1 MAEDPYSILGVA
13 RSASDD
19 DVRRAFRK
27 LAKDLHPDVRPG
39 DNEAAEKFK
48 RVSQAYDILGDS
60 EKRRKF
66 DRGEIDA
73 SGEVRRG
80 YQTAGGAR
88 GRGPYAG
95 GQGPADDL
103 GFGDIFSEF
112 FGAGQRTGARGGFA
126 RRGQDVRYSL
136 EVEFMEAAVGGRRR
150 ITLPS
155 GGSLD
160 LNIPAGTSDGQVLR
174 LRGKGQA
181 GIGGGDPGDALV
193 EIQVRPHKTFERIGD
208 DILSDLPISLDE
220 AVLGAK
226 IEIETISGRVNVA
239 VPKGASSGQTL
250 RLRGKGIDNAGTG
263 KTGDHLVRLQI
274 VMPKKIDDSLS
285 YFISNWRQTNGYNPR
300 ER

>member
-1 MAEDPYSILGVA
+1 MAEDPYHVLGVT

-19 DVRRAFRK
+19 EIRRAFRK

-39 DNEAAEKFK
+39 DNAAAERFK
-48 RVSQAYDILGDS
+48 RVSQAYDILGDA

-73 SGEVRRG
+73 SGEPRRG

-88 GRGPYAG
+88 GRGPFARG
-95 GQGPADDL
+95 GGGPADDL

-112 FGAGQRTGARGGFA
+112 FGAGQRAGPRGGGFA
-126 RRGQDVRYSL
+126 RRGQDVRYTL
-136 EVEFMEAAVGGRRR
+136 DIEFMEAAVGGRRR

-160 LNIPAGTSDGQVLR
+160 LNIPAGTTDGQVLR

-193 EIQVRPHKTFERIGD
+193 EIKVRPHATFERIGD
-208 DILSDLPISLDE
+208 DITSDLPISLDE
-220 AVLGAK
+220 AILGSK
-226 IEIETISGRVNVA
+226 IEIDTISGRVNIA
-239 VPKGASSGQTL
+239 VPKGASSVQTL
-250 RLRGKGIDNAGTG
+250 RLSG
-263 KTGDHLVRLQI
+263 
-274 VMPKKIDDSLS
+274 
-285 YFISNWRQTNGYNPR
+285 
-300 ER
+300 